1 MLNKNM
7 LVAFA
12 ASIIVSAIIAH
23 LLSEQADYLNTTY
36 TLLVDYVIYFSVFGG
51 LYYLNNRKKY
61 LHESDKSKLKH
72 DLIKIITSLGI
83 AEVVYTILRWF
94 LQYYFINI
102 NYDAYVASITSQIIS
117 TIIYLIVVNLSVKMT
132 KLYKDGN

>member
-12 ASIIVSAIIAH
+12 ASIIVSAIVAH

-51 LYYLNNRKKY
+51 LYYLDNRKKY

-132 KLYKDGN
+132 RLYKDGN

>member
-12 ASIIVSAIIAH
+12 ASIIVSAIVAH

-83 AEVVYTILRWF
+83 AEVVYTIIRWF

-132 KLYKDGN
+132 RLYKDGN